1 MSSLKIIQIFLFI
14 NLNFIETKEQ
24 KLKRLSIENDKLIE
38 DSNNFKSSNKI
49 VKTFDGTKSNT
60 NNEVDFLKRQIK
72 QLEDKL
78 KRQQQQRSV
87 AEKPYVDRKQFQK
100 EDEAFEEAYQ
110 KSRSKVSHNK
120 KCFTS

>member
-1 MSSLKIIQIFLFI
+1 
-14 NLNFIETKEQ
+14 
-24 KLKRLSIENDKLIE
+24 
-38 DSNNFKSSNKI
+38 

-78 KRQQQQRSV
+78 KRHQQQRSV

-100 EDEAFEEAYQ
+100 EDEAFEEANQ
-110 KSRSKVSHNK
+110 KPRSKVSHIVRYKNVLPHK
-120 KCFTS
+120 TPLNGVS